1 MIVYIRCKIF
11 VIEMVC
17 NIHYGFQ
24 YRDMDWTYFNIQ
36 RNMTSGSCINIHG
49 LFDYKVIESAVRFR
63 VKIRV
68 HNCSYIFIR
77 VLKTVRTIKRI
88 IRRQYILVMVAT
100 S

>member
-24 YRDMDWTYFNIQ
+24 YRDMDLYFNIQ

-63 VKIRV
+63 VKFRV
-68 HNCSYIFIR
+68 NNCSYIFIR